1 MRVDPFFTQS
11 EWWPRL
17 DHHWIAQ
24 PLLRDALSWYE
35 HSSISYVRQN
45 LPAAP
50 IGDGAP
56 AGNLAPADPGQGY
69 YLWTLLPYENNV
81 IGERLVTRQEIDL
94 PFQAGPVK
102 LVPYALGELGHWGQ
116 DLQQQSIDRAYGQ
129 VGVRSSLPMWTAD
142 NSIESRLWNL
152 HGLAHKV
159 IFEAEFSY
167 ADSTKNID
175 QFPLY
180 DQLDDDTINQYRRNI
195 PFFDYGQP
203 FNTGVSPAPF
213 RTAVPFGI
221 DGRYDPRTY
230 AIRRGIG
237 SWVTGPSEVVNDLT
251 AFRVGARQRWQTKRG
266 PYGNRRIVDWIV
278 FDIDG
283 EFFPTTSQNFG
294 QVLGL
299 WQYDFR
305 WHIGDRT
312 TILSTADVDFFS
324 FGQQLYTVGAL
335 LNRSARGSL
344 YMGYQSFG
352 GPITASVLTGSYTY
366 RMSPKWASSF
376 GSSVDL
382 TGANI
387 GQRFQLVRIGESFL
401 MSFGFNVDYSRNNV
415 GVTFA
420 IEPRFLSG
428 TQFAGSGGLSDS
440 AAGTSAFG
448 GSPGGAPIAGAYGL
462 E

>member
-1 MRVDPFFTQS
+1 M
-11 EWWPRL
+11 
-17 DHHWIAQ
+17 
-24 PLLRDALSWYE
+24 
-35 HSSISYVRQN
+35 
-45 LPAAP
+45 
-50 IGDGAP
+50 
-56 AGNLAPADPGQGY
+56 
-69 YLWTLLPYENNV
+69 
-81 IGERLVTRQEIDL
+81 
-94 PFQAGPVK
+94 
-102 LVPYALGELGHWGQ
+102 
-116 DLQQQSIDRAYGQ
+116 
-129 VGVRSSLPMWTAD
+129 
-142 NSIESRLWNL
+142 
-152 HGLAHKV
+152 
-159 IFEAEFSY
+159 
-167 ADSTKNID
+167 
-175 QFPLY
+175 
-180 DQLDDDTINQYRRNI
+180 
-195 PFFDYGQP
+195 
-203 FNTGVSPAPF
+203 
-213 RTAVPFGI
+213 
-221 DGRYDPRTY
+221 
-230 AIRRGIG
+230 
-237 SWVTGPSEVVNDLT
+237 VNDLT

-266 PYGNRRIVDWIV
+266 PYGDRRIVDWVV

-305 WHIGDRT
+305 WHVGDRT

-324 FGQQLYTVGAL
+324 LGQQLYTVGAL

-352 GPITASVLTGSYTY
+352 GPINASVLTGSYTY

-428 TQFAGSGGLSDS
+428 TQFAGRSGPSDS
-440 AAGTSAFG
+440 AAGTSALG